1 MGAAVRRTAVVTPA
15 AVLPAP
21 LLGPAPPW
29 TTSEWINSTPL
40 ALADLHGRVV
50 LLEAFQMLCPGCVAH
65 ALPQARRLRETFSPN
80 DVAVVG
86 LHTVFE
92 HHAAMTPVALRAF
105 AHEYRLSFPIGVDT
119 HDDALR
125 PTTFTAYGMRGTPT
139 TVLIDRAGHIRAQH
153 VGAVDDMLL
162 AAQVAALALE
172 HGHAAAADAVTGV
185 CVAGEGC
192 R

>member
-1 MGAAVRRTAVVTPA
+1 
-15 AVLPAP
+15 
-21 LLGPAPPW
+21 
-29 TTSEWINSTPL
+29 
-40 ALADLHGRVV
+40 
-50 LLEAFQMLCPGCVAH
+50 
-65 ALPQARRLRETFSPN
+65 
-80 DVAVVG
+80 
-86 LHTVFE
+86 
-92 HHAAMTPVALRAF
+92 MTPVALRAF

-139 TVLIDRAGHIRAQH
+139 TVLIDRAGNIRAQH
-153 VGAVDDMLL
+153 PGAVDGMLL

-172 HGHAAAADAVTGV
+172 RGHADAVAGV